1 MTSAKQMV
9 RALEYL
15 DDEVNSLYRLA
26 PWKGDTSGLSQ
37 QDIDSLKRSISSVFE
52 NFQYFIS
59 DRCKEMKE

>member
-1 MTSAKQMV
+1 MTDAKRMV

-26 PWKGDTSGLSQ
+26 QWKGETSGLTQ

-52 NFQYFIS
+52 NFKYFIS